1 MLHFYYKFVFL
12 ILGRLGSCCGGG
24 YLSLAFRILLWGIWK
39 EWLAPAP
46 CFERLF
52 FSFEGSFGSTGGRT
66 ALGIASSL
74 TFPVFVVSSAYFAS
88 LGEVLAAGGFWMGYL
103 DLHLLLR
110 TQSRP
115 KSS

>member
-1 MLHFYYKFVFL
+1 M
-12 ILGRLGSCCGGG
+12 
-24 YLSLAFRILLWGIWK
+24 
-39 EWLAPAP
+39 
-46 CFERLF
+46 
-52 FSFEGSFGSTGGRT
+52 
-66 ALGIASSL
+66 ALGIASLL